1 MRIAQFQNSVL
12 LFNKPYRWT
21 SFDVVNKIK
30 RALKVKIGHA
40 GTLDPLATG
49 LLILCTGQQRKRM
62 VSFQELQKEYTGT
75 MVLGATTPSYDL
87 ETTVE
92 QTPGISHITAQMI
105 LSATDQFTGT
115 QDQLPPSFSAKQ
127 SKGKRYY
134 HYAREGK
141 ELEVK
146 PHRVTL
152 HEFEI
157 TRIELPEVD
166 FRIRCGKGYYVR
178 SLVNDFGKAIGS
190 GAYLAKLCRTRIG
203 EYQLSDAW
211 EIDDFLK
218 FVKEDDAAAVHAE

>member
-1 MRIAQFQNSVL
+1 M
-12 LFNKPYRWT
+12 
-21 SFDVVNKIK
+21 
-30 RALKVKIGHA
+30 
-40 GTLDPLATG
+40 
-49 LLILCTGQQRKRM
+49 
-62 VSFQELQKEYTGT
+62 
-75 MVLGATTPSYDL
+75 
-87 ETTVE
+87 
-92 QTPGISHITAQMI
+92 
-105 LSATDQFTGT
+105 
-115 QDQLPPSFSAKQ
+115 
-127 SKGKRYY
+127 
-134 HYAREGK
+134 
-141 ELEVK
+141 K